1 MMMLK
6 LVRVIGDVDD
16 NEEVKENKSDD
27 GLKLGLY
34 YADLDNGDIFR
45 DRTVKADVLLV
56 YFVVL

>member
-1 MMMLK
+1 MLK